1 MQRIPERHS
10 PARELGVALAI
21 TTGFFVIEV
30 VGGLLTGS
38 LALLAD
44 AGHML
49 TDVAALS
56 LALFALWISRRP
68 VSARRSYG
76 YYRIEILA
84 ALVNGVALVLIA
96 FYIFWEAIER
106 LQHPPEVQSLPMLAV
121 AGLGLLANLATLG
134 ILGHESHANLNVRAA
149 VLHIL
154 GDLFGS
160 VGALGAGA
168 LMFLTGWYL
177 ADPLLSIA
185 IGALIL
191 WSAWGLVVES
201 VDILLEATPRHID
214 ASEVADALASV
225 EGVIE
230 VHDLHIWTLTSGYLA
245 LSAHAVVPD
254 YSRAEQVLR
263 ELAALLHDR
272 YGIEHATIQIE
283 VPGAHPEL
291 RHAPIAH
298 RAHLRR

>member
-1 MQRIPERHS
+1 MVRMPEQHS
-10 PARELGVALAI
+10 PVRELGVALAI
-21 TTGFFVIEV
+21 TTTFFVVEV
-30 VGGLLTGS
+30 AGGLLTGS

-49 TDVAALS
+49 TDAGALG
-56 LALFALWISRRP
+56 LALFALWVSRRP
-68 VSARRSYG
+68 ITARRSYG
-76 YYRIEILA
+76 YYRMEILA

-96 FYIFWEAIER
+96 VYIFWEAIER

-121 AGLGLLANLATLG
+121 AGMGLLANLATLAV
-134 ILGHESHANLNVRAA
+134 LGHESHANLNVRAA
-149 VLHIL
+149 LLHIV

-160 VGALGAGA
+160 LGAITAGA
-168 LMFLTGWYL
+168 VMLLTGWYL

-191 WSAWGLVVES
+191 WSAWGLVGES

-214 ASEVADALASV
+214 ASEVADAMASID
-225 EGVIE
+225 GVVE

-254 YSRAEQVLR
+254 YSRAAQVLS
-263 ELAALLHDR
+263 ELTALLHDR

-291 RHAPIAH
+291 RHAPVVH
-298 RAHLRR
+298 RVHQHR